1 MGMDNIGYPKNP
13 YHVDYPN
20 NYEMKYPNNYSM
32 DYPKNPY
39 YNYYGNQLHLYP
51 IQATFKCVHSFIHL
65 GRMEEEKLKLN
76 SCFLIPKFFL
86 EIAFWFLLNNL

>member
-20 NYEMKYPNNYSM
+20 NYDMNYPNNYSM

-51 IQATFKCVHSFIHL
+51 KQATFVCVHSFIHL
-65 GRMEEEKLKLN
+65 GGMEEKKIKAQ
-76 SCFLIPKFFL
+76 FLLFL